1 MSQLTKKE
9 QYWLNHLTT
18 WQHSGESISRY
29 TQRHKLAQSGFYV
42 WRKRLAP
49 HLDNASLPPG
59 SSLFSPVELVE
70 NADVKQ
76 TLSIYFPNGCRIE
89 LPCQQIQL
97 LGHIMSLTDAQ

>member
-18 WQHSGESISRY
+18 WQNSGESISHY

-42 WRKRLAP
+42 WRKRLAS
-49 HLDNASLPPG
+49 HLDKAGVPQA
-59 SSLFSPVELVE
+59 SSLFSPVELVQ
-70 NADVKQ
+70 DPGVKQ

-89 LPCQQIQL
+89 LPCQHIQL
-97 LGHIMSLTDAQ
+97 LSHIMTLNDA